1 MCFKYSV
8 CNQEVGRELG
18 ICSLRHSQQEF
29 QLAFT
34 SVCGFYNNQRLA
46 FVIVGDLF
54 SVTGINRIRMRKL
67 HRTFLTYILIL
78 IIFHQE
84 LREQLEKLEAEVKDM
99 RKGSQEALSP
109 VSRSRAM
116 SAISWRGTRI

>member
-67 HRTFLTYILIL
+67 HRTFFNIYFDTDYIPSGIKRAV
-78 IIFHQE
+78 
-84 LREQLEKLEAEVKDM
+84 RET
-99 RKGSQEALSP
+99 G
-109 VSRSRAM
+109 
-116 SAISWRGTRI
+116 G